1 MKFKFKK
8 RIFTKL
14 IVCFVSL
21 PILLIITALLCLLLD
36 FVIFTQ
42 GNAQNLIPYNVVDE
56 NGKLQNLDILQ
67 NIGGW
72 LEELDEEY
80 RVVQIYGEKKN
91 NTDQYTQE
99 EIFRLLS
106 LSPDSDNQFIGFLMD
121 APADGHYLCLYE
133 RDIFQVNIVVD
144 FASSTPSS
152 RLTKLFVVTFF
163 LLAGL
168 EVLLMSLY
176 LRRKI
181 KKPLEHLTEGM
192 ERIKA
197 GESGMILD
205 IKAEAEFEQIVDAFN
220 LMTSELEKQKKE
232 NAGLI
237 AQKNQMLLELSHDIK
252 TPIAT
257 IKSYANALE
266 AGLVSDEKKPDYY
279 HTIDLKAERVAALS
293 EDMFFMLKMDNPDYT
308 PAFEEVNICEF
319 LRKICAEFY
328 DEITGVGFTFSIDI
342 PEENISAS
350 VDENLFSR
358 VITNLLSNALRYNKS
373 GEHIGIIC
381 KKDSAHIIIEIYDD
395 GAPIDETLAS
405 QMFTAFVRGDK
416 TRKTDGGTGLGLAIS
431 KVIVEKH
438 GGEIGY
444 CRADKKNIF
453 FIYLPL
459 LKNI

>member
-56 NGKLQNLDILQ
+56 NGKLQNLDMLQ

-106 LSPDSDNQFIGFLMD
+106 LSPDSDNEFIGFLMD

-197 GESGMILD
+197 GESGMLLD

-237 AQKNQMLLELSHDIK
+237 ARKNQMLLELSHDIK

-279 HTIDLKAERVAALS
+279 RTIDLKAQRVAALS

-308 PAFEEVNICEF
+308 PTFEAVNICEF
-319 LRKICAEFY
+319 LRKICAEYY
-328 DEITGVGFTFSIDI
+328 DEIAGAGFTFSIDI
-342 PEENISAS
+342 PEDDIPTNIDVS
-350 VDENLFSR
+350 LFSR
-358 VITNLLSNALRYNKS
+358 VVTNLLSNALRYNKS
-373 GEHIGIIC
+373 GKYIGIFC
-381 KKDSAHIIIEIYDD
+381 RKDSAHVTVEISDD
-395 GAPIDETLAS
+395 GTPIDEALAS
-405 QMFTAFVRGDK
+405 QMFTAFVRGDR

-444 CRADKKNIF
+444 RLADGKNIF
-453 FIYLPL
+453 FIYLPFQE
-459 LKNI
+459 NF

>member
-21 PILLIITALLCLLLD
+21 PILLIITALLCLLLEM
-36 FVIFTQ
+36 VTLTK
-42 GNAQNLIPYNVVDE
+42 GNLQNLSPYNVVDE
-56 NGKLQNLDILQ
+56 NGKMQNLDMVQ
-67 NIGGW
+67 EIGGW
-72 LEELDEEY
+72 VEELDEEY
-80 RVVQIYGEKKN
+80 RVIQVYGEKKN
-91 NTDQYTQE
+91 NTAQYTQDDL
-99 EIFRLLS
+99 FRLLS
-106 LSPDSDNQFIGFLMD
+106 LSSDSDNEFIGFLTD
-121 APADGHYLCLYE
+121 APLGGYYLCLYE
-133 RDIFQVNIVVD
+133 RDIFQVNLVVD
-144 FASSTPSS
+144 LNNASSTPSS
-152 RLTKLFVVTFF
+152 RLTKLFLAIFF

-181 KKPLEHLTEGM
+181 KKPLEHLAEGM

-197 GESGMILD
+197 GESGVILD

-220 LMTSELEKQKKE
+220 LMTNELEKQKKE

-293 EDMFFMLKMDNPDYT
+293 EDMFFMLKMDNSDYT
-308 PAFEEVNICEF
+308 PAFKEINICEF

-328 DEITGVGFTFSIDI
+328 DEITGAGFTFSIDI
-342 PEENISAS
+342 PEKNIPAS
-350 VDENLFSR
+350 VDETLFSR
-358 VITNLLSNALRYNKS
+358 VISNLFSNALCYNKS

-381 KKDSAHIIIEIYDD
+381 KKDSARIIIEIYDD
-395 GAPIDETLAS
+395 GAAIDETLAS

-444 CRADKKNIF
+444 RLADGKNIF
-453 FIYLPL
+453 FIYLPFC
-459 LKNI
+459 